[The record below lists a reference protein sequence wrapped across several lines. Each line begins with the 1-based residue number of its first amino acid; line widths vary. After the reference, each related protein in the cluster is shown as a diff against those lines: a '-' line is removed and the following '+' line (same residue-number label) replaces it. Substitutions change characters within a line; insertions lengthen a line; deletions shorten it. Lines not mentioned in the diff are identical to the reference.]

1 MLELGGDILYYL
13 TWQSQPGM
21 QFGRQARLLANH
33 SLEVRSWQML
43 ENMR

>member
-1 MLELGGDILYYL
+1 MGEDALYYL

-21 QFGRQARLLANH
+21 QFGQHVRLLANH
-33 SLEVRSWQML
+33 SLEVRSLQRL